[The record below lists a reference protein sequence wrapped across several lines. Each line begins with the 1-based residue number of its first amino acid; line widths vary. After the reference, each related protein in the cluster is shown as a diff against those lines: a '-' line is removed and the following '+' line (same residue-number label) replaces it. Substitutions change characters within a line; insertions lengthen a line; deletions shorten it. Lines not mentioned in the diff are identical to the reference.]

1 MMMAQPLA
9 WGAKRG
15 ASRIGEAGAV
25 LQRAH
30 RAAWAW
36 VDATAVDPVPC
47 ACLVSMR
54 ARPLCVTFRILKPS
68 STDGSLCESF
78 VHMRY
83 KRLKTQA
90 PAPSDAIGARHRPAR
105 PRHEV
110 PSNPGT
116 QWQPLSAGFAWERM
130 TTTYTATV
138 ETNSQFHGRPS
149 LTPSSAS
156 RCWHLAQ
163 LIPRLQPHG
172 RRHSAEHKHHIR
184 SPDTCC
190 HRPSAPFGILSSS
203 SANIVACALDAHR
216 CSSSRNEGFCTSFAC
231 RSTQRIRTDQPE
243 QRQAAEQ
250 AAEGSDALGVGA
262 GTRAPSTASGL
273 RDHFRSPQYRIVS
286 DDPCIL

>member
-1 MMMAQPLA
+1 MSH
-9 WGAKRG
+9 WDITVR
-15 ASRIGEAGAV
+15 
-25 LQRAH
+25 
-30 RAAWAW
+30 
-36 VDATAVDPVPC
+36 D
-47 ACLVSMR
+47 
-54 ARPLCVTFRILKPS
+54 
-68 STDGSLCESF
+68 
-78 VHMRY
+78 
-83 KRLKTQA
+83 KRLRTQA
-90 PAPSDAIGARHRPAR
+90 PAPSDANGARHRPAR

-110 PSNPGT
+110 PVERHT
-116 QWQPLSAGFAWERM
+116 LSLSVPFSRDHQRR
-130 TTTYTATV
+130 TYTATV

-149 LTPSSAS
+149 LTPSSVS

-216 CSSSRNEGFCTSFAC
+216 CSSSRNEKFRTSSAC

-273 RDHFRSPQYRIVS
+273 RDYFRSPQYRIVS

>member
-1 MMMAQPLA
+1 
-9 WGAKRG
+9 
-15 ASRIGEAGAV
+15 
-25 LQRAH
+25 
-30 RAAWAW
+30 
-36 VDATAVDPVPC
+36 
-47 ACLVSMR
+47 
-54 ARPLCVTFRILKPS
+54 
-68 STDGSLCESF
+68 
-78 VHMRY
+78 MRY
-83 KRLKTQA
+83 KRLKNKLRRRRA
-90 PAPSDAIGARHRPAR
+90 LIGARHRPAR

-110 PSNPGT
+110 PVERCT
-116 QWQPLSAGFAWERM
+116 QHHPVSAPFNRDHQRR
-130 TTTYTATV
+130 TYTATV
-138 ETNSQFHGRPS
+138 ETNSHFHGRPS

-231 RSTQRIRTDQPE
+231 RSTQRIRTDQLE
-243 QRQAAEQ
+243 QRHAAEQ
-250 AAEGSDALGVGA
+250 AAEGSHALGVGA